1 MFLHLS
7 ISHSVH
13 RGGVYPSMYWGRHPR
28 ADISQHALG
37 QTPPGQTYP
46 SMHWGRH
53 TPPGRHIPACTGADT
68 PPQADISQHALGQTP
83 PLATVADSTHP
94 NGMYSCS
101 QRCCTKIKSKFN
113 KKALKFPPAKHYYTR
128 KEALRNQNFHVAK
141 KHYLSCLN
149 TLPTFLQQFY
159 FVRKL

>member
-13 RGGVYPSMYWGRHPR
+13 RGRCV
-28 ADISQHALG
+28 SQHVLG
-37 QTPPGQTYP
+37 K
-46 SMHWGRH
+46 

-68 PPQADISQHALGQTP
+68 PLGRHIPACTGADTPLGRHIPACTGADTP
-83 PLATVADSTHP
+83 PMATAVDSTHP
-94 NGMYSCS
+94 TGMYSCS

-128 KEALRNQNFHVAK
+128 KEALRNQNFNEAK